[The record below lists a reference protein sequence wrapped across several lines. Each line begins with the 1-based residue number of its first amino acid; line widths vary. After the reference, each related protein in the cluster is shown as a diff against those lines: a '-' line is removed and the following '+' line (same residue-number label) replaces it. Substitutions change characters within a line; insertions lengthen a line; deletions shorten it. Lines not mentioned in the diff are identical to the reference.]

1 MNNNENNRFEMIR
14 AALEAQDLPAL
25 LLLSPVNRRYAAGF
39 PSSDGAVLVTRA
51 GAWFFTDSRYIEAAE
66 AAIGRAAAVELL
78 TPQRRLTERL
88 SALLREA
95 GIETLGIEE
104 DGITHS
110 EYLRLEKAL
119 PAKLTPAQSL
129 MAGLREVKSPAEKA
143 ALASAQRLTEA
154 AYAEVLELIRP
165 GLTERELAAELVYR
179 MLRRGAEGLS
189 FDPIVVAGKRG
200 SQPHGVPGDNR
211 VERGDFVT
219 MDFGCVLDGWCS
231 DMTRTVA
238 IGSVTDE
245 MRHVYDTVLRAQE
258 AGIQAARAGIPG
270 REIDGAARRVIGQ
283 AGYGDYFGHG
293 FGHGLGLEVHEGPGA
308 SPSSDRPLPA
318 GAVISAEPGI
328 YLPGRFGVRIED
340 VLYLT
345 ENGAEDL
352 TGAPKELLII

>member
-1 MNNNENNRFEMIR
+1 MADKEMNRFDLIR
-14 AALEAQDLPAL
+14 AALEVRDLPAL

-66 AAIGRAAAVELL
+66 AAIGSAAAVELL
-78 TPQRRLTERL
+78 TPRRRLTEQL
-88 SALLREA
+88 SELLR
-95 GIETLGIEE
+95 GLCIETLGMEE
-104 DGITHS
+104 DISHS
-110 EYLRLEKAL
+110 EYLRMENAL
-119 PAKLTPAQSL
+119 PAKLVPAQDL
-129 MAGLREVKSPAEKA
+129 MTGLRAVKSPAEKA
-143 ALASAQRLTEA
+143 ALEAAQRLTEA

-179 MLRRGAEGLS
+179 LLRSGAEGLS
-189 FDPIVVAGKRG
+189 FEPIVVAGKRG
-200 SQPHGVPGDNR
+200 SQPHGVPGDNPIGQ
-211 VERGDFVT
+211 GDFVT

-238 IGSVTDE
+238 VGAATSE
-245 MRHVYDTVLRAQE
+245 MRLVYDPVLRAQD
-258 AGIQAARAGIPG
+258 AGSGAARAGVPG
-270 REIDGAARRVIGQ
+270 REIDGAARRVIEE
-283 AGYGDYFGHG
+283 AGYGEYFGHG

-308 SPSSDRPLPA
+308 SPAAEKPLPA

-345 ENGAEDL
+345 VNGAEDL
-352 TGAPKELLII
+352 TCAPKELLIL